1 MEGMSFDG
9 VTMAQ
14 SPGDGSSRGL
24 CLLQIFYKFTTNNY
38 TRSPFPRET
47 IKARALTSLGALSL
61 AVAFVCSGRYVISG
75 DGGSLGRQRGYDPC
89 ATRTPRTSLR
99 RLPRLLLVCSLQHK
113 RSMASRVPTFIA
125 PWAHVMPNTRR
136 HPIGP
141 HEADVSQ
148 EGT

>member
-9 VTMAQ
+9 VTTAQ

-47 IKARALTSLGALSL
+47 IKARALTSLGAFSL
-61 AVAFVCSGRYVISG
+61 AVTFVWSGRYVISG

-99 RLPRLLLVCSLQHK
+99 RFPQLLLVCSLQHK

-125 PWAHVMPNTRR
+125 PWAHVMPSTWR
-136 HPIGP
+136 HHIGP
-141 HEADVSQ
+141 LEADVSQ